1 MATAEKRFIKAFS
14 EFCQC
19 HLGHSAAA
27 REVEAKKNGNTVEN
41 ASSKRHQGAA
51 KPSLARLKPPPTARP
66 DERIGKFKHSRFGL
80 YVT

>member
-27 REVEAKKNGNTVEN
+27 REVEAKKMGILLKTPAQNVI
-41 ASSKRHQGAA
+41 KGAA